1 MNVHS
6 ELILIGRVKYEKK
19 GFTFSSGQIWCAQ
32 EKTLFVEGKQTQA
45 GGRLGV
51 VILKIFYRIR
61 FHKKRKIFK

>member
-1 MNVHS
+1 MNTHS

-51 VILKIFYRIR
+51 VILE
-61 FHKKRKIFK
+61 IFKKFSKLKKK